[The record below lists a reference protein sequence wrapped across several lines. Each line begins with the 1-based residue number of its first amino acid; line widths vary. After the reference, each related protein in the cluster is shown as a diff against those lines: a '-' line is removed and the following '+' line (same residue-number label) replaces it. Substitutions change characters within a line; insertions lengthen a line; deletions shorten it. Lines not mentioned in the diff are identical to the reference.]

1 MCLWG
6 GGGWVQSVVY
16 SIMWHLWY
24 RGAGWLI
31 TLTTALTAL
40 HRLAF
45 WPYRWEIT
53 STAERMIGGKQD
65 GTNLLSHYHSPVTK
79 HWLGGLGRDKTMQR
93 TGGRKRREGLINKER
108 RTRAS
113 KTLQKREPELRPN
126 SDVYFIWGGRCAG
139 CATSHCFSGP
149 FSLAVWLASR

>member
-1 MCLWG
+1 
-6 GGGWVQSVVY
+6 
-16 SIMWHLWY
+16 
-24 RGAGWLI
+24 
-31 TLTTALTAL
+31 
-40 HRLAF
+40 
-45 WPYRWEIT
+45 
-53 STAERMIGGKQD
+53 MIGGKQD

-126 SDVYFIWGGRCAG
+126 SDVYFI
-139 CATSHCFSGP
+139 
-149 FSLAVWLASR
+149 